1 MRPAKLCFAFP
12 LPQLPPEQTQPLPQG
27 GLAFPSES
35 REDSFTPSPAANTCP
50 RNKPSKQTATAP
62 PLNLCRSQA
71 PLGNASREALLR
83 IPAPAIAPGT
93 NTAPAARRACLSIG
107 IPGGFFHTLS
117 RGQHMP
123 PQQAL
128 KTNGNSAPIKPM
140 SFPSSAWECV
150 PRSSASHSRSRNR
163 PRNKHSPCRKAGLPS
178 HRNPG
183 RILSHPLL
191 WSRPARRILK
201 NPRRRISGGGL
212 AGEKGCQIAIQHPG
226 IPGRSSGPTIKATRN
241 LSPPP
246 PSPRNPPRRKTDSA
260 PSG

>member
-1 MRPAKLCFAFP
+1 MRPAKLRFAFP
-12 LPQLPPEQTQPLPQG
+12 LPQPPPEQTQPLPQG

-35 REDSFTPSPAANTCP
+35 REDSFTPSPAANTCS

-83 IPAPAIAPGT
+83 IPAPAT
-93 NTAPAARRACLSIG
+93 C
-107 IPGGFFHTLS
+107 
-117 RGQHMP
+117 
-123 PQQAL
+123 
-128 KTNGNSAPIKPM
+128 
-140 SFPSSAWECV
+140 
-150 PRSSASHSRSRNR
+150 
-163 PRNKHSPCRKAGLPS
+163 PRNKHSPRRKAGLPF

-183 RILSHPLL
+183 RILSHALL